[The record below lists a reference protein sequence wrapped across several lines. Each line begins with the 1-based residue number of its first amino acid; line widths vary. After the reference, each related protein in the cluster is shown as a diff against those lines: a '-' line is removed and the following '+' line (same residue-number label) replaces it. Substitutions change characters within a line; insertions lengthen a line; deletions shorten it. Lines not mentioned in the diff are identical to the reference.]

1 MSKPSK
7 YILIT
12 PAHNEE
18 LLIKQTIQS
27 VTSQSVKPIR
37 WVIVDDASTDRT
49 AEIANHYC
57 FEYDFLKVVRI
68 KRKIGRH
75 FGNKAAAFNRGLAQC
90 SDLSADFVGN
100 LDADISLERTY
111 FEEVLKEF
119 DQNADLGL
127 AGGMVYSLID
137 GEYVSQNVALDSV
150 AGAVQLFRRECFEA
164 VGGYIPL
171 PYGGIDS
178 AAEIIARMKGWK
190 VQTFP
195 QYRVLEHR
203 RTGSATSGTL
213 SARMKEGRLY
223 YSLGYSPYFHLLRCF
238 YRAKERPKIV
248 GSVAEVVGFL
258 AGALSGEGFA
268 LDSDVVHHLR
278 NEQRLKLKLLLRQ
291 HIGLA

>member
-1 MSKPSK
+1 MSKLPK

-27 VTSQSVKPIR
+27 VTNQSIKPVR

-57 FEYDFLKVVRI
+57 SEHDFLKVVRI
-68 KRKIGRH
+68 KRNIGRH
-75 FGNKAAAFNRGLAQC
+75 FGNKAAAFNRGLAEC
-90 SDLSADFVGN
+90 SDLSVDFIGN

-111 FEEVLKEF
+111 FEEILKEF
-119 DQNADLGL
+119 DRNANLGL
-127 AGGMVYSLID
+127 AGGMVYSLMD

-150 AGAVQLFRRECFEA
+150 AGAVQLFRSKCFEA

-195 QYRVLEHR
+195 KHRVLEHR
-203 RTGSATSGTL
+203 RTGSAMSGTL
-213 SARMKEGRLY
+213 AARMKEGRLY

-238 YRAKERPKIV
+238 YRAKEPPKIV
-248 GSVAEVVGFL
+248 GSAAEVVGFL
-258 AGALSGEGFA
+258 IAAISGEGFA
-268 LDSDVVHHLR
+268 LDSDVVRHLR
-278 NEQRLKLKLLLRQ
+278 SEQRIKLRLILRR
-291 HIGLA
+291 HMGLA